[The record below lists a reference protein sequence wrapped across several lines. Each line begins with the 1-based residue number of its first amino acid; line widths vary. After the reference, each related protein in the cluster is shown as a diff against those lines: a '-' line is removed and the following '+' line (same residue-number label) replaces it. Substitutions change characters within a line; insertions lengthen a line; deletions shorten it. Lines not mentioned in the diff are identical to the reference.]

1 MHGSLAVIGGGVIG
15 LSVARRAAL
24 DGWDVRVHR
33 DGQQGA
39 SWVAGGMLAPHSEG
53 WPGEE
58 QLLRLGLASLEL
70 WHGDF
75 LNGLPADVVTAH
87 ESLVVA
93 VDRADV
99 ADLKTVGEWLAAQG
113 HPVTGTSSAR
123 DIEPLLAQGIRHGF
137 VAETELAVDN
147 RAVVEALA
155 THCERLGVQWAPPVE
170 DLKELDEADAP
181 DIRVIA
187 NGIDAPALW
196 PSLPIRPVKGEVLR
210 LRWRRGCMP
219 VPRRVIRARVHGRQ
233 VYLVPR
239 ADGVV
244 VGATQYEHGRD
255 TTPAVTGVRDLL
267 DDACAVMPA
276 LGEYEF
282 AECAAGLRPMTPDN
296 LPIVGRLDGRTLVAA
311 GHGRS
316 GFLLAPWTAEAIVG
330 ELNGT
335 PLPEADLVGTR

>member
-1 MHGSLAVIGGGVIG
+1 MSEESLAVIGGGVIG
-15 LSVARRAAL
+15 LAVARRAAQAGL
-24 DGWDVRVHR
+24 SVRVHR
-33 DGQQGA
+33 TSHGGA
-39 SWVAGGMLAPHSEG
+39 SWVAGGMLTPHSEG

-58 QLLRLGLASLEL
+58 QLLQIGLESLRL
-70 WHGDF
+70 WHGGF
-75 LNGLPADVVTAH
+75 LDGLPDDVVTAR

-93 VDRADV
+93 VDRADA
-99 ADLKTVGEWLAAQG
+99 ADLRTVGDWLTAQG
-113 HPVTGTSSAR
+113 HPVTVTTAAR

-137 VAETELAVDN
+137 VAADELAVDN
-147 RAVVEALA
+147 RKLVEALE
-155 THCERLGVQWAPPVE
+155 THCEQLGVRWAGPVE
-170 DLKELDEADAP
+170 RVEDAR
-181 DIRVIA
+181 DGVGTVVIA

-196 PSLPIRPVKGEVLR
+196 PGLQVRPVKGEVLR

-219 VPRRVIRARVHGRQ
+219 LPQRVVRARVHGRP

-255 TTPAVTGVRDLL
+255 TAPSVTGVRELL

-276 LGEYEF
+276 LGEYEL

-296 LPIVGRLDGRTLVAA
+296 MPIVGRLDERTLVAT

-316 GFLLAPWTAEAIVG
+316 GFLLAPWTAERIAA
-330 ELNGT
+330 EL
-335 PLPEADLVGTR
+335 LVGAQA

>member
-1 MHGSLAVIGGGVIG
+1 MPRDQIVGSPARALAVIGGGVIG

-24 DGWDVRVHR
+24 DGWTVTVHR
-33 DGQQGA
+33 SPQRGA

-53 WPGEE
+53 WPGEHE
-58 QLLRLGLASLEL
+58 LLRIGLESLRL
-70 WHGDF
+70 WHEGF
-75 LNGLPADVVTAH
+75 LDGLPADVVTAR

-93 VDRADV
+93 VDRADA

-113 HPVTGTSSAR
+113 HPVTLTTAAR

-137 VAETELAVDN
+137 RAETELAVDN
-147 RAVVEALA
+147 RAVVDALA
-155 THCERLGVQWAPPVE
+155 AHCEQLGVQWAPPVN
-170 DLKELDEADAP
+170 DLAEAAGDTV
-181 DIRVIA
+181 VIA

-196 PSLPIRPVKGEVLR
+196 PGLPIRPVKGEVLR

-219 VPRRVIRARVHGRQ
+219 VPQRVIRARVHGRQ

-255 TTPAVTGVRDLL
+255 TAPAVTGVRELL

-282 AECAAGLRPMTPDN
+282 AECAAGLRPMTPDGV
-296 LPIVGRLDGRTLVAA
+296 PIVKRLDERTLVAA

-316 GFLLAPWTAEAIVG
+316 GFLLAPWTAERIAAELKVTVG
-330 ELNGT
+330 
-335 PLPEADLVGTR
+335 VSV

>member
-1 MHGSLAVIGGGVIG
+1 MSPGSLAVVGGGVIG

-24 DGWDVRVHR
+24 DGWSVRVHR
-33 DGQQGA
+33 TEQRGA

-58 QLLRLGLASLEL
+58 RLLQIGLASLAL
-70 WHGDF
+70 WNERGPGSFTD
-75 LNGLPADVVTAH
+75 GLPPEVVTAH

-99 ADLKTVGEWLAAQG
+99 EDLKTVAAWLAEQG
-113 HPVTGTSSAR
+113 QPVTPTTAAR
-123 DIEPLLAQGIRHGF
+123 EVEPLLAQGIRHGF
-137 VAETELAVDN
+137 RAETELAVDN
-147 RAVVEALA
+147 RALVAALA
-155 THCERLGVQWAPPVE
+155 QHCERLGVGWAPPVDSLE
-170 DLKELDEADAP
+170 DARDADTV
-181 DIRVIA
+181 VIA

-196 PSLPIRPVKGEVLR
+196 PGLPIRPVKGEVLR

-219 VPRRVIRARVHGRQ
+219 LPQRVIRARVHGRQ

-239 ADGVV
+239 PDGVV

-255 TTPAVTGVRDLL
+255 TAPAVSGVRDLL
-267 DDACAVMPA
+267 DDACEVVPA
-276 LGEYEF
+276 LGEYEL

-296 LPIVGRLDGRTLVAA
+296 MPIVGRLDERTLVAA

-316 GFLLAPWTAEAIVG
+316 GFLLAPWSADRIAAELKVG
-330 ELNGT
+330 VL
-335 PLPEADLVGTR
+335 A

>member
-1 MHGSLAVIGGGVIG
+1 MPNGSLAVVGGGVIG
-15 LSVARRAAL
+15 LAVARRAAL
-24 DGWDVRVHR
+24 DGWAVRVHR
-33 DGQQGA
+33 TDERGA

-58 QLLRLGLASLEL
+58 RLLRLGLASLAM
-70 WHGDF
+70 WHGGF
-75 LNGLPADVVTAH
+75 LDGLPADVVTAR

-99 ADLKTVGEWLAAQG
+99 ADLKRVGEWLAGQG
-113 HPVTGTSSAR
+113 HPVTPTTNAR
-123 DIEPLLAQGIRHGF
+123 DIEPLLAPGIRHG
-137 VAETELAVDN
+137 VRAETELAVDN

-155 THCERLGVQWAPPVE
+155 AHCERLGVHWGPPVAS
-170 DLKELDEADAP
+170 LDEARDA
-181 DIRVIA
+181 DKVVIA
-187 NGIDAPALW
+187 NGIDAPSLW
-196 PSLPIRPVKGEVLR
+196 PALPVRPVKGEVLR

-219 VPRRVIRARVHGRQ
+219 VPQRVIRARVHGRQ

-255 TTPAVTGVRDLL
+255 TAPAVTGVRELL

-296 LPIVGRLDGRTLVAA
+296 LPIVGRLDERTLVAA

-330 ELNGT
+330 ELNGA
-335 PLPEADLVGTR
+335 PLPEADLVGAR

>member
-1 MHGSLAVIGGGVIG
+1 MPEGSVAVIGGGVIG

-24 DGWDVRVHR
+24 DGWSVRVHR
-33 DGQQGA
+33 GDEPGA

-53 WPGEE
+53 WPREE
-58 QLLRLGLASLEL
+58 RLLRLGLASLTL

-75 LNGLPADVVTAH
+75 MDGLPESVITAR

-113 HPVTGTSSAR
+113 HPVNVTSTAR
-123 DIEPLLAQGIRHGF
+123 DVEPLLAQGIRHGF

-147 RAVVEALA
+147 RAVVETLA
-155 THCERLGVQWAPPVE
+155 AHCERLGVQWAPPVD
-170 DLKELDEADAP
+170 DLVAVDADV
-181 DIRVIA
+181 RVIA

-196 PSLPIRPVKGEVLR
+196 PGLPIRPVKGEVLR
-210 LRWRRGCMP
+210 LRWRKGCMP
-219 VPRRVIRARVHGRQ
+219 VPQRVIRARVHGRQ

-239 ADGVV
+239 PDGVV

-255 TTPAVTGVRDLL
+255 TAPAVTGVRELL
-267 DDACAVMPA
+267 EDACSVMPS

-296 LPIVGRLDGRTLVAA
+296 LPIVGRLDERTLVAA

-316 GFLLAPWTAEAIVG
+316 GFLLAPWTAEAIAG
-330 ELNGT
+330 ELNGA
-335 PLPEADLVGTR
+335 PLPEAELLEVR